1 MRTGTF
7 GGFFVGT
14 AVSAVVLGL
23 ASVLTYPA
31 PEAAD
36 GPDATAVNV
45 PAGSEF
51 RQSRDDTEAS
61 LPGAD
66 DVPDPADQQ
75 NIEAPEPDDI
85 ASIDAV
91 TSAPAA
97 QPTLDGAE
105 PELTAPET
113 PDAPSGIDP
122 DVEQPVLSSP
132 QTLAPQVPAEENDLS
147 ISTEPAQPLL
157 PDISEGN
164 AFEEEVQASVLPETA
179 TAPDVQTDA
188 ASEVQPVTVPEVET
202 DTAPDLQTDFTESA
216 PVPAPVPDEDALP
229 EEAAQP
235 TPEEEQPELTLEA
248 EVEPETAAEPEVEED
263 TAPEGQAEV
272 TEAAPVPDEDALP
285 EEVALSTPEEEQ
297 PELTPQAEAEPET
310 AAVPEVEEDTPPEV
324 EAEVAEPAPVP
335 EDETLPDIVAQPTPE
350 EEPGLTPQTAVE
362 LEDQTETEGTI
373 GNLAQGVTVGR
384 LPSVTAPDE
393 TAEEPAVEGAPEP
406 APEGEQRPLD
416 QFSAE
421 FDNPDGKPLM
431 AFVLLDQGDSP
442 ISYDA
447 LADFPYPISYAVDVT
462 WSGAEAAMSTYR
474 AAGLDVLAMIDLP
487 EDAGAVDTEVAMQTY
502 LAALPETVAVM
513 EGVRTGLQSSREATE
528 QLIPILQESGHGLV
542 LFSEGFD
549 TAQKLISREGVP
561 ALSVFRDIDGNEQ
574 NATVIRRF
582 LDQAAF
588 RASQEEV
595 GVIVVGRLRAETVS
609 ALLLWG
615 LQDRANSVAIAPVSA
630 LLKAQVEE

>member
-23 ASVLTYPA
+23 ASVLTYQA

-105 PELTAPET
+105 PELTVPET

-122 DVEQPVLSSP
+122 DAEQPVLSSP

-147 ISTEPAQPLL
+147 ISTEPAQPVL

-188 ASEVQPVTVPEVET
+188 APEAQSVTVSEVEA

-235 TPEEEQPELTLEA
+235 TPEAEQPELTIEA
-248 EVEPETAAEPEVEED
+248 EVEPETVAEPEVEED

-272 TEAAPVPDEDALP
+272 TEPAPNEDAIP

-297 PELTPQAEAEPET
+297 PELTPQAGAEPET
-310 AAVPEVEEDTPPEV
+310 AAVPEVDEDTPPEV

-350 EEPGLTPQTAVE
+350 EEEPDLTPQTAVE

-393 TAEEPAVEGAPEP
+393 TAEEPAVEEAPEP

-421 FDNPDGKPLM
+421 FDNPEGKPLM

-447 LADFPYPISYAVDVT
+447 LADFPYPISYAGDVT

-561 ALSVFRDIDGNEQ
+561 ALSVFRDIDGNAQ
-574 NATVIRRF
+574 SATVIRRF